1 MADEVQ
7 DPERA
12 LLAGGDPEAFGAF
25 FDRHGR
31 GMLALARTL
40 VGSRGDAEDAVQQT
54 FLNLFQARR
63 AFARAQSPRA
73 YAFAVLRNT
82 SLRIR
87 ERRREDPLND
97 EVSGPS
103 ESIAGASA
111 EHSAALERA
120 LAKLPTK
127 QREVLALKF
136 DGDLTFTEI
145 GLALSISPNTA
156 ASRYRYAL
164 EHLSQSLG
172 GRA

>member
-1 MADEVQ
+1 MADEAQ

-12 LLAGGDPEAFGAF
+12 LLASGDPAAFGAF

-40 VGSRGDAEDAVQQT
+40 LGSRGDAEDAVQQT
-54 FLNLFQARR
+54 FLNLFQSRR

-73 YAFAVLRNT
+73 YAFAVLRNA

-87 ERRREDPLND
+87 ERRREEPLSD
-97 EVSGPS
+97 DASVAS
-103 ESIAGASA
+103 ESNEGADTERS
-111 EHSAALERA
+111 ETLERA
-120 LAKLPTK
+120 LAKLPMD

-136 DGDLTFTEI
+136 EAQLTFAEI
-145 GLALSISPNTA
+145 GEALSISPNTA

-164 EHLSQSLG
+164 ERLSQSLG
-172 GRA
+172 GKG